1 MAASRCGSSRD
12 FLRISIRIRC
22 HSSALSGTANDF
34 LGVPNPNVNNQ
45 EAGPLKKY
53 DETVRSG
60 KLKLD
65 RHQRQIVEHL
75 QRLYNDV
82 VSYKPTSGGFFS
94 KVFGLQ
100 SNKET
105 PVGLYLHG
113 SVGCGKTMLMDLF
126 YDEVPV
132 EKKQRVHFHSFML
145 DVHSSIHKLKAS
157 LPPRDPKSIRA
168 QPYDPIPPVA
178 EQISLKWWLLCF
190 DEFQVTDIADAM
202 ILKRL
207 FTALF
212 EQGVVVIATSNRHP
226 DDLYKNGLQRSN
238 FIPFIPILKKNCKVL
253 CLDSGID
260 YRRTDMSF
268 IGKVFFSSLGKETTN
283 ELDWIFANLAQQQ
296 RNENAECS
304 PGPTT
309 IQVLGTRK
317 LNAPRTCGRVADFT
331 FEELCAQPL
340 GAADYLALCEHF
352 DIIILRNIPKM
363 TVSQKTEAR
372 RFITLIDALYDNR
385 VRLICSAATPIGQLF
400 NATPLTTNDDEFKR
414 KLMDDLDLSAS
425 DANSS
430 AIFTAEEEIFA
441 FERTI
446 SRLTE
451 MQTEQYWNWQGFRKS
466 WDVFSS

>member
-1 MAASRCGSSRD
+1 MEP
-12 FLRISIRIRC
+12 LEISIKICRD
-22 HSSALSGTANDF
+22 SSTLTGTANDF
-34 LGVPNPNVNNQ
+34 LGAQSSHTISQ

-65 RHQRQIVEHL
+65 RYQRQIVEHL
-75 QRLYNDV
+75 QRLHNDV
-82 VSYKPTSGGFFS
+82 INYTPTSSGFFS
-94 KVFGLQ
+94 KVFRLYSKQ
-100 SNKET
+100 KA

-126 YDEVPV
+126 YDEIPV

-145 DVHSSIHKLKAS
+145 DVHSSIHKFKAR

-178 EQISLKWWLLCF
+178 EEISSQWWLLCF

-212 EQGVVVIATSNRHP
+212 EQGVVMIATSNRHP

-238 FIPFIPILKKNCKVL
+238 FLPLIPILKKHCKVL
-253 CLDSGID
+253 SLDSGID
-260 YRRTDMSF
+260 YRRTDMAF
-268 IGKVFFSSLGKETTN
+268 IGKVFFSSLTPETTS
-283 ELDWIFANLAQQQ
+283 ELDWIFATLTQHQTQEDGKCN
-296 RNENAECS
+296 
-304 PGPTT
+304 PGPKT

-317 LNAPRTCGRVADFT
+317 LTAPRTCGRVADFT

-340 GAADYLALCEHF
+340 GAADYLALCENF
-352 DIIILRNIPKM
+352 DVIILRDIPRM
-363 TVSQKTEAR
+363 TLFQKTEAR

-385 VRLICSAATPIGQLF
+385 IRLICSAATSVGDLF
-400 NATPLTTNDDEFKR
+400 LATPLATNDDDFKR

-425 DANSS
+425 DAHSS

-451 MQTEQYWNWQGFRKS
+451 MQTEQYWKWQGFRKS